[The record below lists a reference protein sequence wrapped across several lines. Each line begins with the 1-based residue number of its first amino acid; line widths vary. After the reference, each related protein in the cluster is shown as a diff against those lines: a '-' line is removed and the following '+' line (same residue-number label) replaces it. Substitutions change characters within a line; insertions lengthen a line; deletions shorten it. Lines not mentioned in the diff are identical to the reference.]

1 MFQTY
6 VGDVSLIK
14 DKQSVLIDISH
25 GYSIQ
30 YRVRFP
36 ITSPLPKLVSV
47 VYNNQQIC
55 TGQKGK
61 SQNNLLWSVTFKN
74 F

>member
-1 MFQTY
+1 MLNKLKDKILVYFQAY
-6 VGDVSLIK
+6 VGDVSLVK
-14 DKQSVLIDISH
+14 DKQSALNDISR

-55 TGQKGK
+55 VGQKSK
-61 SQNNLLWSVTFKN
+61 
-74 F
+74 